1 LCAMVAIAC
10 QAIDFKS
17 KIFSGVKLSTI
28 PYSQPAG
35 ASPRPMAD
43 FGSQRLSTA
52 SSLHTFCGKECA
64 QARLCWLKYLI
75 RFGLRSVLVFVAGP
89 SLQAPRIGI
98 GLTSSSVHTNCG
110 KQCAQDQQHLTK
122 RLILNRKHAHACFC
136 SSGQLPS
143 MSSPHILWITL
154 CPSACPIP

>member
-1 LCAMVAIAC
+1 MTFIAC
-10 QAIDFKS
+10 QVVDS
-17 KIFSGVKLSTI
+17 KRKNFAVVKLSTR

-35 ASPRPMAD
+35 ASLRFIAD
-43 FGSQRLSTA
+43 FGSMGLSAA

-64 QARLCWLKYLI
+64 QACLCWLKYLI
-75 RFGLRSVLVFVAGP
+75 RFRLRSVLVFVAGP

-98 GLTSSSVHTNCG
+98 DLADASVHTNCG
-110 KQCAQDQQHLTK
+110 KQCAQDQQRLAK
-122 RLILNRKHAHACFC
+122 RLIRNRKPAHACFC
-136 SSGQLPS
+136 SSGQLFS